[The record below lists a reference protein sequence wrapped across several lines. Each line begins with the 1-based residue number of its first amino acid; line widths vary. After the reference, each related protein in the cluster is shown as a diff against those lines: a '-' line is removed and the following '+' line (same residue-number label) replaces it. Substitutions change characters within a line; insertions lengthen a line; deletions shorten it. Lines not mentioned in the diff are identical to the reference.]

1 MQSQEGEKRGFIY
14 AWTEYYLQPNTNDIV
29 HEQLIICR
37 QLFAGHVVS
46 SWPTKGENNLHPMI
60 ILFIILSIVN
70 KLPAC
75 SLFFLSFLHLLHIN
89 FVLFDF
95 RFTGLLAS
103 ALALHP
109 RHLTGNILIRVKRT
123 VSCQEW
129 PHTSSTMYMLNQ
141 YTTHLTRW
149 LQHD

>member
-1 MQSQEGEKRGFIY
+1 MVSFMPEQNITCSQ
-14 AWTEYYLQPNTNDIV
+14 TQLNDIV
-29 HEQLIICR
+29 HEQPTICR

-46 SWPTKGENNLHPMI
+46 SCPMKGENNLHAMI
-60 ILFIILSIVN
+60 ILCIILSIVN
-70 KLPAC
+70 KLHVC

-123 VSCQEW
+123 VSCQE
-129 PHTSSTMYMLNQ
+129 
-141 YTTHLTRW
+141 
-149 LQHD
+149 